1 MTTRL
6 MRTRLPWRRHCGACL
21 LLLLASACTQPSA
34 DVATATGPS
43 RSDAAAAPAST
54 SSEDETVVH
63 YAHDDAGEPG
73 LVLPE
78 DVVRALGTDERVLSC
93 AEGTRDGVSQFAPDW
108 VAVRRIDLDDD
119 GRGDWIVNGRHAC
132 LRDDDA
138 AGWWIYADTADT
150 QRLLLAG
157 AMAAALDV
165 LPARTQGFRDLRL
178 QQAHGD
184 AIARY
189 DGSTYVLPSAPAAAA
204 SSSAATDD
212 DATTSQTSRAGP
224 VDTVA
229 GRIEIGELPRTDD
242 RRQAFRVTLAGRELL
257 RTGGGGKFEDFP
269 IPEVLRRYPQ
279 GIAPFDEVL
288 VFQQQMR
295 GNACNGGPLWILGL
309 RRDGSHAVSDPI
321 DFCGGR
327 DPQLTATREALTITL
342 PGGPL
347 NRGEGTIP
355 TETWRY
361 RDGKLE
367 RIATP

>member
-1 MTTRL
+1 MTTRS
-6 MRTRLPWRRHCGACL
+6 PWRRYCGACV
-21 LLLLASACTQPSA
+21 LLLLAGACTQPSA
-34 DVATATGPS
+34 DVATAAAPS
-43 RSDAAAAPAST
+43 PSDAAATPAST
-54 SSEDETVVH
+54 SNEKNEAAVH
-63 YAHDDAGEPG
+63 YAHDDAGDPG

-78 DVVRALGTDERVLSC
+78 DIVRALSTDERVLSC
-93 AEGTRDGVSQFAPDW
+93 AQGTRDGVSQFAPDW

-119 GRGDWIVNGRHAC
+119 GRSDWIVNGRHVC
-132 LRDDDA
+132 LRDGDA
-138 AGWWIYADTADT
+138 VGWWVYADTVDT

-157 AMAAALDV
+157 ATAAALDV
-165 LPARTQGFRDLRL
+165 LPSRTQGLRDLRL
-178 QQAHGD
+178 RQAHGD
-184 AIARY
+184 AVARY
-189 DGSTYVLPSAPAAAA
+189 DGSTYVLPSAGEAEA
-204 SSSAATDD
+204 SSPAATDAA
-212 DATTSQTSRAGP
+212 ATASQTARAGP

-229 GRIEIGELPRTDD
+229 GRIEISELPRADD
-242 RRQAFRVTLAGRELL
+242 GRQAFRVTLAGRELL
-257 RTGGGGKFEDFP
+257 RTGGGKFEDFP
-269 IPEVLRRYPQ
+269 IPEILRRYSQ

-327 DPQLTATREALTITL
+327 DPELSATREALTITL
-342 PGGPL
+342 PGGPP
-347 NRGEGTIP
+347 NRGEGMIP

>member
-6 MRTRLPWRRHCGACL
+6 TTTPMPWHCGACL
-21 LLLLASACTQPSA
+21 LLLLANACTQPSA
-34 DVATATGPS
+34 DGATAGPS
-43 RSDAAAAPAST
+43 RSDAAATPAST
-54 SSEDETVVH
+54 NNEDATVVH

-73 LVLPE
+73 LVLPV
-78 DVVRALGTDERVLSC
+78 DIVRALGTDERALSC

-108 VAVRRIDLDDD
+108 VAVRRIDLNDD

-132 LRDDDA
+132 LRDGDA
-138 AGWWIYADTADT
+138 AGWWVYADTADT

-157 AMAAALDV
+157 AMATELDV
-165 LPARTQGFRDLRL
+165 LAARTQAFRDLRL
-178 QQAHGD
+178 RQPHGD

-189 DGSTYVLPSAPAAAA
+189 DGSTYVLPSAPATVV
-204 SSSAATDD
+204 SSSATTDD
-212 DATTSQTSRAGP
+212 AAATSQAPPTGP
-224 VDTVA
+224 VDTLG
-229 GRIEIGELPRTDD
+229 GRIEIGELPRADD
-242 RRQAFRVTLAGRELL
+242 GRQAFRVTLDGRELL
-257 RTGGGGKFEDFP
+257 RTGRGGGKFEDFP
-269 IPEVLRRYPQ
+269 RPEILRRYPQ
-279 GIAPFDEVL
+279 GIEPFDEVL
-288 VFQQQMR
+288 VFQQRMR

-327 DPQLTATREALTITL
+327 DPELSATREALTITL
-342 PGGPL
+342 PGGPP
-347 NRGEGTIP
+347 NRGEGMIP

>member
-6 MRTRLPWRRHCGACL
+6 MTTPMPWHCGACL
-21 LLLLASACTQPSA
+21 LLLLASACTQSSA
-34 DVATATGPS
+34 DGATAGPS
-43 RSDAAAAPAST
+43 RSDAAATPAST
-54 SSEDETVVH
+54 KNEDATVVH

-73 LVLPE
+73 LALPA
-78 DVVRALGTDERVLSC
+78 DIVRALGTDERALSC

-132 LRDDDA
+132 LRDGDA
-138 AGWWIYADTADT
+138 AGWWVYADTADT

-157 AMAAALDV
+157 AMATALDV
-165 LPARTQGFRDLRL
+165 LPARTQAFRDLRL

-189 DGSTYVLPSAPAAAA
+189 DGSTYVLPSAPAAVA

-212 DATTSQTSRAGP
+212 DATTSRTPRAGP

-229 GRIEIGELPRTDD
+229 GRIEIGERPRADD
-242 RRQAFRVTLAGRELL
+242 GRQAFRVTLAGRELL
-257 RTGGGGKFEDFP
+257 RTGAGGKFEDFP
-269 IPEVLRRYPQ
+269 IPEILRRYPQ

-327 DPQLTATREALTITL
+327 DPQLTATREALTIIL